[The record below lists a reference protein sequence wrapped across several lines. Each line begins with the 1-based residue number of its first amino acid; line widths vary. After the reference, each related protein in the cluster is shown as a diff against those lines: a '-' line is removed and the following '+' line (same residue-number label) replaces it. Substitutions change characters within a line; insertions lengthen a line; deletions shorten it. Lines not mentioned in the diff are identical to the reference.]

1 MRKRIGI
8 LVLCAVLG
16 ITGTAGCLPG
26 SAVLTASASYET
38 SGTWGEVNWSLDEE
52 GTLTISGSGAMGEDK
67 GWASS
72 TDSPW
77 SYRSDIRNVIIE
89 DGVTS
94 IKTWAFYACS
104 GLVSVTIPAS
114 VTEYGSGIFNSC
126 SSLTTVSLPEGMT
139 KIADSMFCNCESLT
153 SITIPEG
160 VSYIGSNAFD
170 GCTSLTD
177 ISIPASVTDIGGS
190 AFAGTHW
197 LAQHPMT
204 IINHILLN
212 GSSVE
217 GDVVIPDDVT
227 AISDYAFQ
235 DNTAM
240 TSVTIPDSV
249 TKIGSGAFSGC
260 TGLTALVL
268 PDTIEEIPFGLCE
281 GCTGLTEITFPA
293 SVTSI
298 SANAYRGCTGLTSVV
313 IPDTVTYMSS
323 GVFEDCTSLAS
334 VTLPETLTTIGKGA
348 FAGTAW
354 QAANPFF
361 VHQGVLY
368 DASAVTGDVTVPEN
382 VTKVDS
388 YAFAGN
394 TEVTSVVFPANVSL
408 LMDYV
413 FNGCDALTSV
423 TIENPLCRIADSEY
437 TIPANTTIC
446 GYPGSLAENYAEK
459 YGRTFVALEGEAPAG
474 YTYEVFPLMAPFHDY
489 FYVRTDNP
497 DPYSFRFVD
506 KDTVYGD
513 EGEIKLKES
522 LFADVKYEDTATYR
536 VNGGYLF
543 AGSGTDG
550 GVLTLQIDTQTSAP
564 RTIPVHNLSTGE
576 IEYETDRNEIW
587 VDLDT
592 QITLPQL
599 YDDVDYLIAT
609 YAEGSDF
616 FAKMDAVQ
624 KGFSSIC
631 LYSGSYIRGEV
642 QRKGEF
648 WSLSNSPHVDQ
659 TFYIQS
665 PYARSG
671 NQTLLASSLYPLR
684 YDSVGF
690 PSMMGAVAKRLDEN
704 ATYKW
709 SDSSHWL
716 IDVTNGGETKSYGG
730 QGSGTGQGIDPDQVL
745 QTFTF
750 EEEAPGYDM
759 TSIRTLLGDYAKLEV
774 PDDVPDV
781 DTLTWDAVMDTV
793 GDGAWVRMT
802 SIGSIFGGYSSAYAY
817 LYDTGSDRSLNAD
830 PVGTGGSIYW
840 WGPLGYGSD
849 TWVDGRYIGSHEIW
863 EPGAV
868 WEEHPQSDIILTQTA
883 FPEITYRYT
892 YSRTYED
899 VEITETV
906 RNVRFT
912 YDAQNEIWIPADMDS
927 NDYQAIVTLAGQG
940 EIAEKYLDMVQLTSD
955 EIQALGVDSNTNT
968 PPMTGYIYDGTAAAG
983 TPFEGPEFGLG
994 DVNLDKTIDA
1004 SDAADVLIAA
1014 ARIGAGDDAGL
1025 TAQQSALADV
1035 NSDGSVNAGDAAVI
1049 LSYAAELGAQTFTG
1063 TLEEYLAQSV
1073 HR

>member
-16 ITGTAGCLPG
+16 FTGTAGCLPG

-160 VSYIGSNAFD
+160 VSYIGSNAFE

-190 AFAGTHW
+190 AFAGTPW

-334 VTLPETLTTIGKGA
+334 VTLPETLTTI
-348 FAGTAW
+348 
-354 QAANPFF
+354 
-361 VHQGVLY
+361 
-368 DASAVTGDVTVPEN
+368 
-382 VTKVDS
+382 
-388 YAFAGN
+388 
-394 TEVTSVVFPANVSL
+394 
-408 LMDYV
+408 
-413 FNGCDALTSV
+413 
-423 TIENPLCRIADSEY
+423 
-437 TIPANTTIC
+437 C

-513 EGEIKLKES
+513 EGEIKLKEA

-968 PPMTGYIYDGTAAAG
+968 QPMTGYIYDGTAAAG

-1025 TAQQSALADV
+1025 TAQQSTLADV
-1035 NSDGSVNAGDAAVI
+1035 NSDGSVNAGDAAAI

>member
-16 ITGTAGCLPG
+16 FTGTAGCLPG

-72 TDSPW
+72 SDSPW
-77 SYRSDIRNVIIE
+77 SYRSDIKNVIIE

-160 VSYIGSNAFD
+160 VSYIGSNAFE

-190 AFAGTHW
+190 AFAGTPW

-334 VTLPETLTTIGKGA
+334 VTLPETLTTI
-348 FAGTAW
+348 
-354 QAANPFF
+354 
-361 VHQGVLY
+361 
-368 DASAVTGDVTVPEN
+368 
-382 VTKVDS
+382 
-388 YAFAGN
+388 
-394 TEVTSVVFPANVSL
+394 
-408 LMDYV
+408 
-413 FNGCDALTSV
+413 
-423 TIENPLCRIADSEY
+423 
-437 TIPANTTIC
+437 C

-513 EGEIKLKES
+513 EGEIKLKEA

-704 ATYKW
+704 ATYTW

-968 PPMTGYIYDGTAAAG
+968 QPMTGYIYDGTAAAG

-1025 TAQQSALADV
+1025 TAQQSTLADV
-1035 NSDGSVNAGDAAVI
+1035 NSDGSVNAGDAAAI